1 MLRLIV
7 LSGAFFA
14 NYGLAFQ
21 NGPPNQPGAAQGA
34 FFSSGAPSNTTGQQG
49 AFASSGA
56 RANSAGPQS
65 PVGATPT
72 DPSFAPLL
80 ADPEAKLAAIYEAA
94 ESGNLHGLRAYLNDT
109 DPVIEETAFEALVAN
124 DPRSAV
130 QDLLSLIRDTGQLTR
145 RQSLEILTTSSGVDE
160 GTIVA
165 ALRSSAV
172 DRDPLVKKYAIEA
185 LALRDAQT
193 TSRGGPT
200 GSSQGPFTSSGGE
213 ANNAGPQGSFMSSG
227 AAANTVGPQSNP
239 HATGVAPAWT
249 LQDTE
254 TKLASVDDAAHGGNL
269 EALRTYVR
277 DADRAVQQAAFD
289 ALCANDETSALQE
302 LLAIIRDTSQP
313 TRLQALELLN
323 NAPQVDDQTVR
334 SALGNWVSDP
344 DPLVSEYATAAL
356 AARNAGP

>member
-165 ALRSSAV
+165 ALRSC
-172 DRDPLVKKYAIEA
+172 RRP
-185 LALRDAQT
+185 
-193 TSRGGPT
+193 
-200 GSSQGPFTSSGGE
+200 GSSRE
-213 ANNAGPQGSFMSSG
+213 
-227 AAANTVGPQSNP
+227 
-239 HATGVAPAWT
+239 
-249 LQDTE
+249 E
-254 TKLASVDDAAHGGNL
+254 
-269 EALRTYVR
+269 VR
-277 DADRAVQQAAFD
+277 H
-289 ALCANDETSALQE
+289 
-302 LLAIIRDTSQP
+302 
-313 TRLQALELLN
+313 
-323 NAPQVDDQTVR
+323 
-334 SALGNWVSDP
+334 
-344 DPLVSEYATAAL
+344 
-356 AARNAGP
+356 